1 MLKKYLSAK
10 REEFFKVRM
19 ILLDYLHTD
28 GSSADVDENN
38 NISKPIDELL
48 VSVTSIID
56 PGQFHVVHWS
66 DIEKRDHLFASLQD
80 VAPNCSLPDVIVPN
94 QIYAVLSSEQKWF
107 RATIALHHGISLVLN
122 FIEIFKLYNLYTSL
136 INLFRWWKAHLKL
149 PISAFSW
156 MSVSKNS
163 FQRAI

>member
-1 MLKKYLSAK
+1 MFEKYLSAK

-38 NISKPIDELL
+38 NVSKPIDELL

-56 PGQFHVVHWS
+56 PGQFYVVHWS
-66 DIEKRDHLFASLQD
+66 DIEKRDHLFVRLQD

-94 QIYAVLSSEQKWF
+94 KIYAVLSSERQWF
-107 RATIALHHGISLVLN
+107 RATIELHHGISLVISSIKILN
-122 FIEIFKLYNLYTSL
+122 
-136 INLFRWWKAHLKL
+136 
-149 PISAFSW
+149 
-156 MSVSKNS
+156 V
-163 FQRAI
+163 